1 MVYYKDIAL
10 DRLVGLQ
17 ISYPTVAFREQNI
30 CIDEDTVAKISGK
43 VRFFYDALRGLR
55 DESRVVFIDCDTLVL
70 RPLDWVFNSNEF
82 DIAVTWKPA
91 GYPLNSGVLL
101 ARSTASTKRFL
112 LQWSEQ
118 TQELLS
124 DSEKERFATRGFGG
138 ADQFT
143 LATLIGAQ
151 RTQNCDVSSTEEQ
164 RIAAYDGAF
173 VADSQ
178 DNCLRVLG
186 VRCDMLNETESRPI
200 STQTHVVHYK
210 SGWHSPWLLFRAT
223 VPPTNHMDVQSIF

>member
-1 MVYYKDIAL
+1 MNTQANVITFVTTVTGVAYLRFLRPFLESVFNVYPDGEVLVYYKDIAL

-118 TQELLS
+118 TQ
-124 DSEKERFATRGFGG
+124 
-138 ADQFT
+138 
-143 LATLIGAQ
+143 
-151 RTQNCDVSSTEEQ
+151 
-164 RIAAYDGAF
+164 
-173 VADSQ
+173 
-178 DNCLRVLG
+178 
-186 VRCDMLNETESRPI
+186 
-200 STQTHVVHYK
+200 
-210 SGWHSPWLLFRAT
+210 
-223 VPPTNHMDVQSIF
+223 